1 VSLLLDERPAAG
13 APTAASAPTA
23 VAVSRPRRRPV
34 RPFPTPFTDAGL
46 RQLADRLEGAPAED
60 IVRWATAMFGRRLA
74 IAASMTD
81 AVLIDVASRVAPG
94 IEVIFL
100 DTQYHF
106 QETLAT
112 AERVRDRYPI
122 RLRVIWPDARPDDLW
137 RTDPDACCHAR
148 KVLPMER
155 ALRGR
160 VAWLSGLRR
169 ADSRA
174 RAHTPVI
181 QRDRRGLVK
190 VNPLAGWSDEDV
202 ARYIDAHDVP
212 VNPLVDRGFPSIG
225 CWPCTAPAGA
235 EAADGRDGRWQGL
248 DKTECGLHL

>member
-1 VSLLLDERPAAG
+1 MNLVLGEVLSPNEAPG
-13 APTAASAPTA
+13 APEPRAASQATA
-23 VAVSRPRRRPV
+23 VVVGRPRRRPAP
-34 RPFPTPFTDAGL
+34 PFATPLSDDSL
-46 RQLADRLEGAPAED
+46 RQVAERLDGAPAAD
-60 IVRWATAMFGRRLA
+60 IVRWATTMFGRRLA

-112 AERVRDRYPI
+112 AEAIRDRYPI
-122 RLRVIWPDARPDDLW
+122 RLRVVWPDVRPDNLW

-174 RAHTPVI
+174 RAHTPVV

-190 VNPLAGWSDEDV
+190 VNPLAAWSDEDV
-202 ARYIDAHDVP
+202 AGYIAAHDVP

-225 CWPCTAPAGA
+225 CWPCTAPAGS
-235 EAADGRDGRWQGL
+235 EA
-248 DKTECGLHL
+248 T

>member
-1 VSLLLDERPAAG
+1 VSLLLDERPGEPADGVATRRPSG
-13 APTAASAPTA
+13 QPASAPA
-23 VAVSRPRRRPV
+23 RA
-34 RPFPTPFTDAGL
+34 PFPTPFTDAGL

-81 AVLIDVASRVAPG
+81 AVLIDVVACPG
-94 IEVIFL
+94 DRGHL
-100 DTQYHF
+100 PRHQYHF
-106 QETLAT
+106 QETWPRPSASAT
-112 AERVRDRYPI
+112 ATRSAS
-122 RLRVIWPDARPDDLW
+122 VIWPDARPDDLW
-137 RTDPDACCHAR
+137 RTDPDAAATPAGP
-148 KVLPMER
+148 PMER

-174 RAHTPVI
+174 RAHTPVV

-202 ARYIDAHDVP
+202 ARYIAAHDVP

-235 EAADGRDGRWQGL
+235 EATDGRDGRWQGL
-248 DKTECGLHL
+248 EKTECGLHL